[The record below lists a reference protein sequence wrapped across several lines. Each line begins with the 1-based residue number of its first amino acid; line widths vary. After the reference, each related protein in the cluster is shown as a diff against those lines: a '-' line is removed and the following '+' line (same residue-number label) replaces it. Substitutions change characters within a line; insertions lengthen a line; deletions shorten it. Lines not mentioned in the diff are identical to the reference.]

1 MDIKS
6 GIAGGLKWQVEHWK
20 QGILVETI
28 PITSNLTPQEM
39 LALNAAVLFDGAP
52 MPSAWYVGI
61 YETDYTPTSTVTA
74 ATINALA
81 TECTA
86 YAEATREPFVH
97 ASTGVGAVSNE
108 ASPAEFTM
116 SATKNIYGGFLS
128 SQPTKGST
136 SGVLLSVVK
145 FPTVKNVDST
155 SILRVKA
162 FFASFSV

>member
-6 GIAGGLKWQVEHWK
+6 GIAGGMKWQVEHWK
-20 QGILVETI
+20 NGNLVETT
-28 PITSNLTPQEM
+28 PITANLTPQEM
-39 LALNAAVLFDGAP
+39 LALNAAVIFEGAA

-61 YETDYTPTSTVTA
+61 YETDYTPSAAVSA

-86 YAEATREPFVH
+86 YAETTREPFVD
-97 ASTGVGAVSNE
+97 ASTGIGAASNE

-116 SATKNIYGGFLS
+116 NATKNIYGGFLS
-128 SQPTKGST
+128 SQPTKGSP

-145 FPTVKNVDST
+145 FPTVKNVDAT